1 MSGGSKSAARAHGT
15 HEHGATPVLDP
26 FLLEVADVVNATL
39 DLDELLQRVSSLLQ
53 KIIRFDIFAI
63 LLLEP
68 KTDELRIRFSI
79 GHPQEVVQNFRTRV
93 GRGITGLAAQRR
105 EAVLV
110 NDVTADPHYIGSVP
124 EVRSELAVPLIV
136 KNRVIGVL
144 DIQAPELGYF
154 SEEHARLLTVIAS
167 RIAVAIE
174 NARLYTRTSRQAR
187 ILTVLNEIS
196 RELTAIL
203 DLDRLFQRIGE
214 LLHRLIDYQMFSI
227 LLLDASG
234 TRLEHRFSLR
244 FNEKVQV
251 KSEIELGKGLVGYA
265 AQHRLP
271 VLVPD
276 VSKDPRYIQLNP
288 ETRSELV
295 VPLLYKQDVI
305 GVLDMEHTRRGYFR
319 EAHVRALTTLAA
331 QIAIAI
337 ENARL
342 YERLARQERRME
354 RELTM
359 ARQVQLSLLPPSHPQ
374 LKNAEIAAR
383 FVPAH
388 TIGGDLFDFLEY
400 SLGRQGVA
408 LGDVSGKGA
417 PAALYAALA
426 SGIMRSISGAEPSP
440 AEMLAAVNAS
450 LNERR
455 LEAHYLSL
463 LYAVWDDDQRVMH
476 IANSGLPRPIHCRE
490 GKITHLDAVG
500 LPLGLFEDAEY
511 SETTVRA
518 VPGDV
523 FVFYS
528 DGISDAPNR
537 AGQPLG
543 DERVDAVVAAHCR
556 DSAEQIVQAL
566 FDAVATHSEGVAHFD
581 DETVVV
587 VKVKG

>member
-1 MSGGSKSAARAHGT
+1 MSSGRHSVAPARSAPEQAP
-15 HEHGATPVLDP
+15 TPVLDP
-26 FLLEVADVVNATL
+26 FLLEVADVVNATH

-63 LLLEP
+63 LLLDP
-68 KTDELRIRFSI
+68 KTDELRMRFSL
-79 GHPQEVVQNFRTRV
+79 GHPAEVAEKFRARL
-93 GRGITGLAAQRR
+93 GQGITGLAAQRR
-105 EAVLV
+105 EAVRV
-110 NDVTADPHYIGSVP
+110 NDVTAEPRYIGSVP

-144 DIQAPELGYF
+144 DIQAPELNYF

-167 RIAVAIE
+167 RIAIAIE
-174 NARLYTRTSRQAR
+174 NARLYARTSQQAR

-203 DLDRLFQRIGE
+203 DLDRLFGRIGE

-227 LLLDASG
+227 LLLDPSG
-234 TRLEHRFSLR
+234 ARLQQRFSLR
-244 FNEKVQV
+244 FNEKVQIKAEV
-251 KSEIELGKGLVGYA
+251 GLGQGLVGYA
-265 AQHRLP
+265 AQHRQP

-276 VSKDPRYIQLNP
+276 VAKDPRYIELNP

-305 GVLDMEHTRRGYFR
+305 GVLDLEHTRRGYFR
-319 EAHVRALTTLAA
+319 EAHVRVLSTLAA

-354 RELTM
+354 RELAM
-359 ARQVQLSLLPPSHPQ
+359 AREVQRSLLPPAHPQ

-400 SLGRQGVA
+400 SLGRQGIA

-426 SGIMRSISGAEPSP
+426 SGIMRSTSGAEPSP
-440 AEMLAAVNAS
+440 PEMLAAINAS

-463 LYAVWDDDQRVMH
+463 LYAVWDDDQRIMH
-476 IANSGLPRPIHCRE
+476 LANSGLPRPLHCRD
-490 GKITHLDAVG
+490 GRVAHLDAVG

-518 VPGDV
+518 APGDV

-537 AGQPLG
+537 AGQSLG
-543 DERVDAVVAAHCR
+543 DDRVDEIVAAHCR

-566 FDAVATHSEGVAHFD
+566 FDAVSAHSEGVAHFD
-581 DETVVV
+581 DATVVV
-587 VKVKG
+587 VKVRG